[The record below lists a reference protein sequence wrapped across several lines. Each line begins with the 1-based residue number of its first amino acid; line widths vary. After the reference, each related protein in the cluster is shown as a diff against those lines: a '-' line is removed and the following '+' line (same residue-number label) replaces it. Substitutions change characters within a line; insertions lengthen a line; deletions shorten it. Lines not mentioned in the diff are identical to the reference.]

1 MKVYV
6 PFPVIDVVATG
17 KNIQKLRESR
27 NLSVLDVQIY
37 LGLAAPQAI
46 YQWQQGRCLPS
57 VDNLYALS
65 ALFEVTMNE
74 IIVPVMPRVKHKR
87 LFVEPQ
93 EHKFVNRFVRMSA
106 A

>member
-1 MKVYV
+1 MKVYI
-6 PFPVIDVVATG
+6 PFPVIDMVATG

-57 VDNLYALS
+57 VDHLYALS

-74 IIVPVMPRVKHKR
+74 IIVPLMPRVKHKR
-87 LFVEPQ
+87 LFEKPQ
-93 EHKFVNRFVRMSA
+93 KHKFVNMFVQTSA